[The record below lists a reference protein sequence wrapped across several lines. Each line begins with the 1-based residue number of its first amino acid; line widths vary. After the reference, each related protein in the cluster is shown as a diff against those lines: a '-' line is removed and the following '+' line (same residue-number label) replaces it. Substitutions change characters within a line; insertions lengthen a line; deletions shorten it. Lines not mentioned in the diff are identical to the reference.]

1 MYISL
6 PMSGIGRALLG
17 FSADETAF
25 DTRGFHRGDPS
36 AVRDLERA
44 GAAFHAGYTAALQ
57 DLAAAP
63 ETFRVQDG
71 PSAGFA
77 YEGAGMALCLADAL
91 SLPHGTG
98 FSRFVAGPARR
109 SRYTAQVGAGW
120 ALARLP
126 RPLWRPV
133 LRQLD
138 PLLGWLAWDGH
149 GFHQEFFAP
158 GRPHRSPLPGYVG
171 HAVAQGIGRAL
182 WFSSCAEPE
191 LVARAVAR
199 YAPRYHADLWSGAG
213 LAAVFTGAPHTDVL
227 RSSAHGHGP
236 ALAQGAAFAAK
247 ALIELGPVTERS
259 RRAVADLAGTGVEE
273 AAAVTDEVLA
283 ALDRAP
289 DAPDAPHA
297 APPSGLP
304 VYEAWRRGIAA
315 RLSSGAPSVL

>member
-25 DTRGFHRGDPS
+25 GTRGFHRGDPR
-36 AVRDLERA
+36 AVRDLERV
-44 GAAFHAGYTAALQ
+44 GAAFHAGYTAALE
-57 DLAAAP
+57 DPAAAP
-63 ETFRVQDG
+63 DSFPSQDG
-71 PSAGFA
+71 PTAGFV
-77 YEGAGMALCLADAL
+77 YEGAAMALCLADAL

-138 PLLGWLAWDGH
+138 PLLGWLAWDGY

-158 GRPHRSPLPGYVG
+158 GRPHRSPLPGYVR
-171 HAVAQGIGRAL
+171 HAAAQGIGRAL

-191 LVARAVAR
+191 LIARAVAR
-199 YAPRYHADLWSGAG
+199 YAPRYRADLWSGAG
-213 LAAVFTGAPHTDVL
+213 LAAVFTGAPHTDAL
-227 RSSAHGHGP
+227 LSSAHGYGP

-247 ALIELGPVTERS
+247 ALIDLGPVPEDS
-259 RRAVADLAGTGVEE
+259 RRAVAALAGTGAQE
-273 AAAVTDEVLA
+273 AAAATDEALA
-283 ALDRAP
+283 EITGEP
-289 DAPDAPHA
+289 GAPHA
-297 APPSGLP
+297 TTPSGLP
-304 VYEAWRRGIAA
+304 VYGAWRRAIAA
-315 RLSSGAPSVL
+315 RLSPGVPSVR